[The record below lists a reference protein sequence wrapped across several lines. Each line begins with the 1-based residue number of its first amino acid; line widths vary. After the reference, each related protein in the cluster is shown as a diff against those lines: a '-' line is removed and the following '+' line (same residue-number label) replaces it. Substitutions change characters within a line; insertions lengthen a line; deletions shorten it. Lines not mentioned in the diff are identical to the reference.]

1 MFITKSEIKDYFCTS
16 FIKIMSSTKLIISTI
31 LIFLCCSGIF
41 AQKLELKGSV
51 KDAGTNERIPGAY
64 IMVKET
70 DFRLVTDLSGNFI
83 LSLPKGKYTLTVS
96 SVGYNTR
103 EVNVELS
110 TEKKID
116 IQLASNTNLGEV
128 VVSARKRDEQLTRM
142 NMGVE
147 RLEIKDIKKMPA
159 LMGEVDIIKAL
170 LLLPGVQ
177 AASEGGSGFSVRGG
191 SPDQNLILLDNT
203 IVYNPSHL
211 MGFFSVFNNDVVSEL
226 ELYKGDLPLKH
237 GGRLSS
243 LLDVQTKN
251 NIPEKFNGTGGIGLI
266 SSRLMLEGPIG
277 EKTSW
282 LIGGRR
288 SYADLFLK
296 LSGDEALRNS
306 SIYFYDLNAKINHS
320 FSDRDKLALNFYFG
334 KDNFG
339 AEPGDFNYGNGAA
352 SLTWSHVFSPNLFGK
367 FSINYTDY
375 DYGLTSELEGSRTSW
390 ESAITDIM
398 LRADFNQPINDI
410 WNLNYGFTT
419 THHHFNPGI
428 VNLEDYPEYKVDGT
442 NALEHAIYLGN
453 EQKITDKLRLK
464 YGFRLS
470 VFQNIGKATVFNY
483 DSNYKS
489 IDSTVYKSGKIY
501 NTYTGFE
508 PRIGLVYRLNEE
520 SSLKANYVRNVQ
532 YLQLANNSASGS
544 PLDVWFSSSP
554 NIKPQIVDQFSA
566 GYFRNFDNNIFEA
579 SVELYYKN
587 LDNVIDFAAHADL
600 ILNKKLD
607 GEIRTGTG
615 KSYGA
620 EFMLKK
626 NEGRLTG
633 FLNYTLSRSE
643 RTIPE
648 INDGKTY
655 LAPYDKTHAINIV
668 ATYELSKK
676 VSMSASWVFATGN
689 PTTYPTGRFGV
700 NGEYFPIYSGRNE
713 YRKPNYDRL
722 DLSLTY
728 VPNPD
733 SKKWY
738 KGEWNFSIYNAY
750 ARKNP
755 WMITYDQNDETGMPY
770 AEMMYLFGIVPSIT
784 YNFKF

>member
-1 MFITKSEIKDYFCTS
+1 
-16 FIKIMSSTKLIISTI
+16 MSQTKLIISTL
-31 LIFLCCSGIF
+31 LIFLCSIGVF

-51 KDAGTNERIPGAY
+51 KDATTNERIPGAY
-64 IMVKET
+64 IKIKET
-70 DFRLVTDLSGNFI
+70 NTGLVTDQSGNFT
-83 LSLPKGKYTLTVS
+83 LSLSKGKYSLTIS
-96 SVGYNTR
+96 SVGYNTK
-103 EVNVELS
+103 EVNIELPS
-110 TEKKID
+110 EKRID
-116 IQLASNTNLGEV
+116 IQLVSNTNLNEV
-128 VVSARKRDEQLTRM
+128 VVSAKKPDEHLTRM

-147 RLEIKDIKKMPA
+147 RLEIKEVKKIPA
-159 LMGEVDIIKAL
+159 LMGEVDILKVL
-170 LLLPGVQ
+170 QLLPGVQ
-177 AASEGGSGFSVRGG
+177 AAAEGGSGFSVRGG

-203 IVYNPSHL
+203 TVYNPSHM
-211 MGFFSVFNNDVVSEL
+211 MGFFSVFNNDVISGL

-251 NIPEKFNGTGGIGLI
+251 SIPEKFNGTGGIGLI

-296 LSGDEALRNS
+296 LSSDEALRKS
-306 SIYFYDLNAKINHS
+306 SIYFYDLNAKIGHS

-339 AEPGDFNYGNGAA
+339 SEPGDFKYGNSAA
-352 SLTWSHVFSPNLFGK
+352 SLTWNHVFNPNLFGK
-367 FSINYTDY
+367 FSANYTNY
-375 DYGLTSELEGSRTSW
+375 DYGLASKLDGARAQW
-390 ESAITDIM
+390 ESAITDLM
-398 LRADFNQPINDI
+398 FRADFSQPINDT
-410 WNLNYGFTT
+410 WNLSYGLSTI
-419 THHHFNPGI
+419 HHHFNPGI
-428 VNLEDYPEYKVDGT
+428 VNMENYPEYKVDGT
-442 NALEHAIYLGN
+442 NALEHAFYLGN
-453 EQKITDKLRLK
+453 EQKITDKLSLK
-464 YGFRLS
+464 YGFRFS

-483 DSNYKS
+483 DSNYES
-489 IDSTVYKSGKIY
+489 IDSTVYKSGNIY

-508 PRIGLVYRLNEE
+508 PCIGMVYRLNDE
-520 SSLKANYVRNVQ
+520 SSLKANYARNMQ
-532 YLQLANNSASGS
+532 YIQLANNSAAGS
-544 PLDVWFSSSP
+544 PLDVWFSAGP
-554 NIKPQIVDQFSA
+554 NVKPQIVDQFSA
-566 GYFRNFDNNIFEA
+566 GYFRNFEDNTFEA
-579 SVELYYKN
+579 SVELYYK
-587 LDNVIDFAAHADL
+587 DQKNVIDFAEHANL
-600 ILNKKLD
+600 MLNQKLE
-607 GEIRTGTG
+607 GEVRTGTG
-615 KSYGA
+615 KAYGA

-626 NEGRLTG
+626 NSGRLTG
-633 FLNYTLSRSE
+633 FVNYTLSRSE

-648 INDGKTY
+648 VNNGKTY

-668 ATYELSKK
+668 AAYELSRKIS
-676 VSMSASWVFATGN
+676 VSASWIFATGN
-689 PTTYPTGRFGV
+689 PTTYPTGRFEV

-728 VPNPD
+728 IPNLD

-750 ARKNP
+750 SRKNP
-755 WMITYDQNDETGMPY
+755 WMITYDQNNETGQPY